1 MRKHSYR
8 IKSLYNK
15 VKRWCAA
22 EGLIYDMFDEEEM
35 VVEPEEIPYDEM
47 ERWVIGIDYGTAN
60 ATVYLMAGKTY
71 DGVIYIARE
80 YYFAGRE
87 EAQAQGDFEAQKT
100 DIEYAG
106 DLKQFIMEAY
116 PLTGK
121 TYRSSVNDSVNVIVD
136 PAAASFIL
144 QLRRQRFKV
153 SKANNSVLDGIRTVA
168 SAFSEGNLKVSSECV
183 NLIDELHTY
192 SWDKKAQER
201 GIDKPVKYHDHCC
214 VTGETLIHTTNGYKE
229 IRELVG
235 TEGYVNTLNPNTGEK
250 CVKKYKNV
258 ICTDESARVLKLEFE
273 NGASFKVTAN
283 HPILTTNGWKLAGE
297 LTLDD
302 DVVTISNTLK
312 LKSVISSGIEPVY
325 NMEVEDVHCYP
336 VTESDII
343 VHNCDALR
351 YLCMK
356 LKAKTKLD
364 NVTKKVGW

>member
-1 MRKHSYR
+1 
-8 IKSLYNK
+8 
-15 VKRWCAA
+15 
-22 EGLIYDMFDEEEM
+22 
-35 VVEPEEIPYDEM
+35 M
-47 ERWVIGIDYGTAN
+47 E
-60 ATVYLMAGKTY
+60 
-71 DGVIYIARE
+71 
-80 YYFAGRE
+80 
-87 EAQAQGDFEAQKT
+87 
-100 DIEYAG
+100 
-106 DLKQFIMEAY
+106 
-116 PLTGK
+116 
-121 TYRSSVNDSVNVIVD
+121 
-136 PAAASFIL
+136 
-144 QLRRQRFKV
+144 
-153 SKANNSVLDGIRTVA
+153 
-168 SAFSEGNLKVSSECV
+168 FS
-183 NLIDELHTY
+183 
-192 SWDKKAQER
+192 
-201 GIDKPVKYHDHCC
+201 IDKPVKSHDHCC

-283 HPILTTNGWKLAGE
+283 HPILTTNGWKLAGK

-336 VTESDII
+336 VTDSDII

-356 LKAKTKLD
+356 LKSKTKMD